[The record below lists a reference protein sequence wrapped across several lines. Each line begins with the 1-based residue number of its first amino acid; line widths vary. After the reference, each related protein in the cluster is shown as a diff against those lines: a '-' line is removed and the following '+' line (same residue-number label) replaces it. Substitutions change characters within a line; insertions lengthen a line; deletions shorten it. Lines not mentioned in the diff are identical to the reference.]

1 MKLVVCIAV
10 MAAVAT
16 AQNGPALRG
25 TVTDPSGAVV
35 PGASVQVRGPG
46 GERRTRTGSDG
57 VYAFPGLRAGRY
69 DLRCVVRGFSI
80 TEKRSLQV
88 AGPLVL
94 DLRLSIGTE
103 AQVVYVD
110 DEAHRVTADSANNGS
125 ALVLRERELAA
136 LSDDPDELA
145 AQLQAMAGPGAGP
158 NGGQIYIDGF
168 TGGMLPSKGSIRE
181 VRINS
186 NPFSPEYEKPGF
198 GRIEIF
204 TKPGMDSIHGMIF
217 GQYSKEA
224 LNARSPLLTSGQR
237 PPYKL
242 YFTAGSITGPIVK
255 NKASFGFDFH
265 ERKTTEDA
273 FVLATALDA
282 NLNPITVNTVL
293 LTPQHMTTLT
303 PRLDLA
309 LAKRHNLTIRDQWSR
324 VSNRNQGVGGFN
336 LATRA
341 YDASAQ
347 ENALQVTET
356 AVVNPR
362 LLNETKFQYLRAESR
377 LRGGGL
383 AAALTVQG
391 AFAAGGAQVGDSGT
405 VANRWELANT
415 SSWVRGAHTLRWGGR
430 ARHVALESTSAANFG
445 GTFTFLG
452 GAGITALERYRR
464 TLLYQ
469 SAGMS
474 DPEVRALGGGASQFT
489 LSAGAP
495 TSSVGQFDAGVF
507 LNDDWRARPNLTW
520 SYGLRYEAQTNLR
533 DRAGIAPRVG
543 VAWAVDARAN
553 RPGKTVIRAGAGLFF
568 DRVNEMVTLNALR
581 FNGLTQQSY
590 FVADPSFFPA
600 VPSVDVLAAARLPQT
615 LQIVDRG
622 LRAPRTWQ
630 ASVGVDRQVSR
641 GFRISAN
648 YLESR
653 GIALQRSRDINAPVA
668 GLNPFGDA
676 GLRFL
681 TESTGFSR
689 SHMLQLTPS
698 LSYRKLM
705 AFGFYALSYGM
716 TDAEGQ
722 PADPYRLRAEWGPST
737 FAGVRHR
744 AVIGANL
751 PLPAQFSL
759 SPFVIASSGIPYNIT
774 TGRDTNGD
782 SLAAERPALLAGVA
796 PGACA
801 GGDLKYTAGF
811 GCFSL
816 NPAPGA
822 AIGRNAAR
830 GPAAFNVNL
839 RLARTWT
846 LSGKDEGA
854 AANAALQGAAAAI
867 HGTGGSGGPPAGVMI
882 APPPAMMM
890 GGAGHG
896 GVGSG
901 ARKYNLTLTVSASN
915 LLNHPNY
922 APPGGDL
929 SSPYFGVYRALVGGS
944 QTFNRK
950 IDLQLRLTF

>member
-10 MAAVAT
+10 IAAAAM

-35 PGASVQVRGPG
+35 PGALVQLRGPG
-46 GERRTRTGSDG
+46 GERRTRSGSDG
-57 VYAFPGLRAGRY
+57 SYSVTGLRTGRY
-69 DLRCVVRGFSI
+69 DVRCLAGGFAV
-80 TEKRSLQV
+80 TEKRALEI
-88 AGPLVL
+88 AGSLVL
-94 DLRLSIGTE
+94 DLKLTIGTE

-110 DEAHRVTADSANNGS
+110 DEGNRVDADSANNGS

-168 TGGMLPSKGSIRE
+168 TGGMLPSKSSIRE

-198 GRIEIF
+198 GRIEIL
-204 TKPGMDSIHGMIF
+204 TRPGMDSIHGMVF

-224 LNARSPLLTSGQR
+224 LNARSPLLLSAQR

-255 NKASFGFDFH
+255 NKASFGLDFH

-273 FVLATALDA
+273 FVIATTLDPT
-282 NLNPITVNTVL
+282 LNPATVNSVL

-309 LAKRHNLTIRDQWSR
+309 LSKRHNLTVRDQWSR

-341 YDASAQ
+341 YDAVSR

-362 LLNETKFQYLRAESR
+362 MLNETKFQYLRAESR
-377 LRGGGL
+377 LRDGN
-383 AAALTVQG
+383 AAASITVQG
-391 AFAAGGAQVGDSGT
+391 AFAGGGAQVGNSGT
-405 VANRWELANT
+405 VANRWEVANT
-415 SSWVRGAHTLRWGGR
+415 SSWVRGVHTVKWGGR
-430 ARHVALESTSAANFG
+430 ARHVALDSTSAANFG
-445 GTFTFLG
+445 GAFTFLG
-452 GAGITALERYRR
+452 GTGITALERYRR
-464 TLLYQ
+464 TILYQ
-469 SAGMS
+469 RAGMS
-474 DPEVRALGGGASQFT
+474 DPEIRALGGGASQFT
-489 LSAGAP
+489 LNAGSP
-495 TSSVGQFDAGVF
+495 TSTVGQFDAGLF
-507 LNDDWRARPNLTW
+507 LNDDWRVRPNLTW
-520 SYGLRYEAQTNLR
+520 SYGLRYEAQTHLR
-533 DRAGIAPRVG
+533 ERAAFAPRFG
-543 VAWAVDARAN
+543 VAWGVDARAN
-553 RPGKTVIRAGAGLFF
+553 RPGKTVIRVGAGLFF
-568 DRVNEMVTLNALR
+568 DRVSETVALNALR

-590 FVADPSFFPA
+590 FVADPSFFPM
-600 VPSVDVLAAARLPQT
+600 VPALDALAAARLPQT
-615 LQIVDRG
+615 LQIVDRA

-630 ASVGVDRQVSR
+630 ASAGVDRQVSR
-641 GFRISAN
+641 GFRVSAN

-653 GIALQRSRDINAPVA
+653 GIALQRSRDINAPVGGINA
-668 GLNPFGDA
+668 YGDA
-676 GLRFL
+676 ALRFL

-689 SHMLQLTPS
+689 GHMLQVTPS

-722 PADPYRLRAEWGPST
+722 AADPYRLRSEWGPST
-737 FAGVRHR
+737 FADVRHR

-751 PLPAQFSL
+751 PLPGQFSI
-759 SPFVIASSGIPYNIT
+759 SPFVIASSGTPYNIT

-782 SLAAERPALLAGVA
+782 SIAAERPALLAGLA
-796 PGACA
+796 PDTCR
-801 GGDLKYTAGF
+801 GGDLKYAPGF

-816 NPAPGA
+816 NPAAGT
-822 AIGRNAAR
+822 AIGRNTAR
-830 GPAAFNVNL
+830 GPAAFNLNL

-867 HGTGGSGGPPAGVMI
+867 HGTGGGGPPYGAMV
-882 APPPAMMM
+882 ALPPGMMM

-901 ARKYNLTLTVSASN
+901 IRRYNLTLTVSAGN
-915 LLNHPNY
+915 LLNHANY

-950 IDLQLRLTF
+950 MDAQLRLTF